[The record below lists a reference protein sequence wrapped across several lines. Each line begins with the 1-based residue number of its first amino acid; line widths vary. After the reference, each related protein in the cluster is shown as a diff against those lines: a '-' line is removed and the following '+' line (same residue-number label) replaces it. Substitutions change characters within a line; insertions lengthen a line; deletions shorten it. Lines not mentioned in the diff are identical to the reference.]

1 MNSEHH
7 LSIVIPVLNEA
18 GMLAATL
25 EALVPLRHS
34 GVEVIVVDG
43 GSQDATLTLAQ
54 PLADQVLEGPVGRT
68 RQMNLGAYAASGE
81 WLLFLHADTR
91 LPEDA
96 LSALCQALGDSRAG
110 NRVWGRFDIH
120 LSGASSMLPMI
131 SAMMNRRSRLTGI
144 ATGDQAMFMT
154 RNAFERVGG
163 FPDQPL
169 MEDIEI
175 SRRLKRL
182 SRPACLEQKVTSA
195 GRRWDKHGAW
205 KTILLMW
212 RLRYRYWRGE
222 PAERLAKEYR
232 YDK

>member
-18 GMLAATL
+18 STLAATL

-43 GSQDATLTLAQ
+43 GSQDATLTLAR
-54 PLADQVLEGPVGRT
+54 PLADQVLEGPVGRA

-81 WLLFLHADTR
+81 WLLFLHADTH

-96 LSALCQALGDSRAG
+96 LPAISRALGG

-154 RNAFERVGG
+154 LNAFERVGG

-175 SRRLKRL
+175 SRKLKRL
-182 SRPACLEQKVTSA
+182 SRPACLGQKVTSA
-195 GRRWDKHGAW
+195 GRRWDNHGAW

-212 RLRYRYWRGE
+212 GLRYRYWRGE
-222 PAERLAKEYR
+222 TAERLAEEYR
-232 YDK
+232 HVR